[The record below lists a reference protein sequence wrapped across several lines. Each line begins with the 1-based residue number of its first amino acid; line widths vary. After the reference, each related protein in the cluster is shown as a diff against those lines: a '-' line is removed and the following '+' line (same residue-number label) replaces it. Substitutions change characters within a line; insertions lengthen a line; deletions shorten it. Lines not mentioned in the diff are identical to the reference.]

1 MSDIRKASFA
11 FARVFPL
18 AASLALF
25 LLASGIPGV
34 ALADPPG
41 ANHETSN
48 LYISNSIGYPGGS
61 PNRLV
66 CPDSAPYMVG
76 VEGRFGNWIDAIA
89 PLCTGYN
96 ASGRWNQGAG
106 LAGPSAGGTGGHPDN
121 FTCPMG
127 SHITR
132 FRVDANETDKK
143 ANRLPHVFSVGFK
156 CGDSVNG
163 WLDTPFTNPWADCS
177 DCLQIVSPGDELNC
191 PDGLIARGMQVSAA
205 EYVNSVALI
214 CGPPP
219 VSAVH
224 LGRVQPVNPDAPR
237 QTLCEAAASARARNS
252 PVAPSLEARCQAS
265 KGPPV
270 HLGRVVNPNAGAAP
284 PTSIC
289 DAARS
294 SRARNSPAAPALERQ
309 CIASGGSLAPLPP
322 FDPAVVDALALAGA
336 EIADIDLDVA
346 DARDAVDDADYQRG
360 FDIGTGLF
368 GDPALGAQGNTQ
380 MGPGSTRIRDSLNAA
395 GQNGFDDSMKFHL
408 ARDYRH

>member
-1 MSDIRKASFA
+1 MIDIRKASVWFA
-11 FARVFPL
+11 SVS
-18 AASLALF
+18 SLALF
-25 LLASGIPGV
+25 LVVASGI

-48 LYISNSIGYPGGS
+48 LYMSNSIGFPGGS
-61 PNRLV
+61 PSRLL

-106 LAGPSAGGTGGHPDN
+106 LAGPSAGGTGGHPDD
-121 FTCPMG
+121 FACPMG
-127 SHITR
+127 SHITK
-132 FRVDANETDKK
+132 FRVDANETDSHAKY
-143 ANRLPHVFSVGFK
+143 LPHVFAVGFR
-156 CGDSVNG
+156 CGDAVNG

-191 PDGLIARGMQVSAA
+191 PDGQIARGMQVSAA
-205 EYVNSVALI
+205 EYVDSIALL

-219 VSAVH
+219 VGAKQ
-224 LGRVQPVNPDAPR
+224 LGRVQQVNPDAPP
-237 QTLCEAAASARARNS
+237 QTICETAASARTRNS
-252 PVAPSLEARCQAS
+252 PAAPSLEAQCQAS

-270 HLGRVVNPNAGAAP
+270 HLGRVANTNPGAAP

-309 CIASGGSLAPLPP
+309 CIASGGSLAAPLPP
-322 FDPAVVDALALAGA
+322 FDPSTVDALALAGSD
-336 EIADIDLDVA
+336 IAYLDQDVA
-346 DARDAVDDADYQRG
+346 DARYAVDDVDYQRG

-380 MGPGSTRIRDSLNAA
+380 MGPGSARIRDSLNAA
-395 GQNGFDDSMKFHL
+395 ERDGFNDAMKFHL
-408 ARDYRH
+408 ARNYRH